1 MADPKILAAST
12 VITMDD
18 GLPRATAVAVA
29 ADGTIAAVG
38 DLAACQAALPGAQ
51 VTDLGD
57 TVLMP
62 GFVEPHSHP
71 LLSGMSTQSP
81 AHWIAPYVGYPTFA
95 DVEALW
101 HQLHADTPA
110 GELLMFNGLDR
121 LLHGCE
127 SPTADSLEAYFP
139 GRSVVVADN
148 SGHAIYCTHAYLKA
162 LGWDTAPP
170 ADPPASHFGRNA
182 DGSLNGQAFE
192 VAACMQ
198 MAGPAL
204 AKSGA
209 NPISS
214 TAEWYALMSNN
225 GITSTTEHTYQAAM
239 QPAYEALSRLPSCP
253 LRISLYHVS
262 TEDSCGD
269 EFTSTADPD
278 FLHKNGI
285 KLWADGSPWVG
296 NVALSFPYLDSPAT
310 RAAGITLDTGGL
322 AAMNYTKEQLQSVVD
337 EHASKGWQFAVHV
350 NGDLALDV
358 VMDVFNEGLEKAG
371 LKSTDHR
378 WRVEHLGAAQ
388 QPQFARLAELDVH
401 PSMSVFQFIYW
412 GDLLDGQMFPSE
424 IGANWVRTGDAV
436 AAGLEPSFHNDGSVS
451 PPLPLLN
458 VHSAITRQTGSGTVR
473 GEAQKMALDAA
484 LKAITVV
491 AARAIKRED
500 KVGSIAVGKLAD
512 FVELTADPYEVDPDH
527 FKDQVDVR
535 GTWVQGEKVD
545 LDAFL
550 NAAGVTDPAEHAHLH
565 SLGRSGGGCC

>member
-1 MADPKILAAST
+1 MAAPKILTAST

-18 GLPRATAVAVA
+18 ATPRATAVAVA

-38 DLAACQAALPGAQ
+38 DLAACQAALPGAP

-57 TVLMP
+57 AVLMP

-139 GRSVVVADN
+139 GRPAVVADN
-148 SGHAIYCTHAYLKA
+148 SGHAIYCTHTYLKD

-170 ADPPASHFGRNA
+170 ADPPASHFGRNE

-214 TAEWYALMSNN
+214 TAEWYALMACN
-225 GITSTTEHTYQAAM
+225 GITSTTEHTYQSAM
-239 QPAYEALSRLPSCP
+239 QPAYEALSALPSCP

-262 TEDSCGD
+262 TEDTCGD
-269 EFTSTADPD
+269 DFTSSADPD
-278 FLHKNGI
+278 YLHKNGI

-310 RAAGITLDTGGL
+310 RQAGITLDTGGL
-322 AAMNYTKEQLQSVVD
+322 AAMNYTKDQLQSEVD
-337 EHASKGWQFAVHV
+337 EHAAKGWQFSVHV

-358 VMDVFNEGLEKAG
+358 VMDVLDEGLEKAG
-371 LKSTDHR
+371 LKGNDHR

-388 QPQFARLAELDVH
+388 SHQFARLAELDVH

-412 GDLLDGQMFPSE
+412 GDLLDGQMFPTE

-451 PPLPLLN
+451 PPLPLHN

-473 GEAQKMALDAA
+473 GEAQKMTLDAA

-512 FVELTADPYEVDPDH
+512 FVELTADPYEVEPDH
-527 FKDQVDVR
+527 FKDQVDVA

-550 NAAGVTDPAEHAHLH
+550 HAAGVTDPAEHAHLH